1 MATGVGHGIGFGIY
15 AFTAALGLATALSVH
30 PGTEL
35 VLKWGGTLILV
46 WLGIKFLNHAIEGP
60 RDEDGPIDIESS
72 GVAGFF
78 QGFFIAIFNPK
89 ILAWMLALYSPFIEA
104 DVVLTTLLGMGL
116 LGMVID
122 GTWYVSVAMFLT
134 KGDKVN
140 ALRRKAHII
149 DGAMGAIMF
158 VFAGLLITGAL

>member
-1 MATGVGHGIGFGIY
+1 M
-15 AFTAALGLATALSVH
+15 
-30 PGTEL
+30 
-35 VLKWGGTLILV
+35 
-46 WLGIKFLNHAIEGP
+46 
-60 RDEDGPIDIESS
+60 
-72 GVAGFF
+72 
-78 QGFFIAIFNPK
+78 
-89 ILAWMLALYSPFIEA
+89 
-104 DVVLTTLLGMGL
+104 VLTTLLGMGL